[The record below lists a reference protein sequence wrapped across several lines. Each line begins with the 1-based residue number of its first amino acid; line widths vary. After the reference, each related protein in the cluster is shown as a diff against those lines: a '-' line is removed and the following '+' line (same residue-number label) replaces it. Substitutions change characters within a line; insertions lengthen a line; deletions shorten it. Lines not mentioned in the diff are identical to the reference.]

1 MDNSTKNTVGSVGK
15 LSQLQL
21 PVASEFGLSGGLEGL
36 LIDAP
41 NSQSMLME
49 IIFRA
54 GDYLCPKDKPD
65 LAHFLEHL
73 VIKANRD
80 YPSQAEFNRA
90 ISAKGGQRNASTG
103 IDNVCYFFS
112 APDFDWSRMFDLM
125 LTAVSRPLFL
135 PVEFESEKRV
145 VRQEHKRRLDNRQL
159 KISLAADQQSGYHL
173 TDPNQRLACLDSI
186 TLEDVIDYYRQTHTL
201 SNARV
206 IVSGNLPPKRQ
217 QLIKQKLE
225 GLDLPVGSGRPKL
238 PPGKLKG
245 AGLVYQED
253 SEANTVY
260 YQLSFLSGGLVLS
273 PDQSLSLALLRNLWM
288 SNNDSRI
295 YGQARERGLIYHIS
309 GGFDSTDTSVHF
321 DFSGQV
327 NLDKLEELIDL
338 VLAEVDRLLAGDLSE
353 AEVDRHKEYA
363 LGIFQMVP
371 SEPGRWARYQ
381 RGRYLVGKGLVPFDY
396 GFRLESIDKDLII
409 DTARRI
415 FESFDWTLGLLGNI
429 PEDVRRR
436 LETKLN
442 QRKAR

>member
-1 MDNSTKNTVGSVGK
+1 MDNSTENSVG
-15 LSQLQL
+15 LAGQPPQLQL
-21 PVASEFGLSGGLEGL
+21 PVASEFGLSSGLEGL
-36 LIDAP
+36 LIDVP

-49 IIFRA
+49 ISFRA

-80 YPSQAEFNRA
+80 YPSQAKFSRA

-103 IDNVCYFFS
+103 IDNVRYFFL
-112 APDFDWSRMFDLM
+112 APDLDWSRMFDLM
-125 LTAVSRPLFL
+125 LTAISEPLFL
-135 PVEFESEKRV
+135 PAEFESEKMV
-145 VRQEHKRRLDNRQL
+145 IRQEHQRRLDNRQL
-159 KISLAADQQSGYHL
+159 KISLAVDQQSGHHL

-186 TLEDVIDYYRQTHTL
+186 TLENVIDYYRQTHTL

-217 QLIKQKLE
+217 QLIKQKLG
-225 GLDLPVGSGRPKL
+225 GLDLPVGGGRPKL

-245 AGLVYQED
+245 VGLVYRED
-253 SEANTVY
+253 SETNTVY
-260 YQLSFLSGGLVLS
+260 YQLSFLSAGLVLN
-273 PDQSLSLALLRNLWM
+273 PNQSLSLVLLRNLWM

-295 YGQARERGLIYHIS
+295 YGQARVRGLIYHIGS
-309 GGFDSTDTSVHF
+309 DFGSTDTSAYC
-321 DFSGQV
+321 DFFGQV

-338 VLAEVDRLLAGDLSE
+338 VLVEVDRLLAGDLSE
-353 AEVDRHKEYA
+353 AEVDRYKEYV

-371 SEPGRWARYQ
+371 SEPGRWAGYQ
-381 RGRYLVGKGLVPFDY
+381 RGRYLIGEGLVPFDY
-396 GFRLESIDKDLII
+396 GFRLESIDKDLVI
-409 DTARRI
+409 DTARQI
-415 FESFDWTLGLLGNI
+415 LESFDWTLGLLGNI
-429 PEDVRRR
+429 PEDVRQR